1 MNRNKTKRAF
11 TLIELM
17 AVVSIVAILV
27 AALVPNMAGYITRA
41 KKHLVFMQAKSIVQ
55 AVESYNIFNTPIN
68 DDFLGDDIGKGV
80 ITILIENDFLEGNFK
95 LDKLSSKMAYS
106 DVKDISDNI
115 SKFERMELKKGVLY
129 TWKLSDGGMYINK
142 DLQEW

>member
-1 MNRNKTKRAF
+1 M
-11 TLIELM
+11 
-17 AVVSIVAILV
+17 
-27 AALVPNMAGYITRA
+27 
-41 KKHLVFMQAKSIVQ
+41 
-55 AVESYNIFNTPIN
+55 
-68 DDFLGDDIGKGV
+68 GDDIGKGV
-80 ITILIENDFLEGNFK
+80 ITILIENDFLDGNFK

>member
-1 MNRNKTKRAF
+1 MNKNYKKMGFA
-11 TLIELM
+11 LVELM
-17 AVVSIVAILV
+17 AVIAILAIL
-27 AALVPNMAGYITRA
+27 AAVLVSNVAGYINKS

-55 AVESYNIFNTPIN
+55 AVESYNIFNSPIN

-80 ITILIENDFLEGNFK
+80 ITILIENDFLDGNFK

-129 TWKLSDGGMYINK
+129 TWKLSDGGTYINK